1 MTAIIACAFVSF
13 RSSFF
18 GVGCKDDATHRYNGM
33 DLCRPHWL
41 YESGAIPVCGLCRNS
56 RYSDAWVIQAE
67 HTCTEGDRGWDC
79 MHFEGVEYC
88 ACESNAKDEFESAT
102 CVRYHGMPVIIPE
115 GTMCEDC
122 EDENEAETIFRENFH
137 CYDCVRAFEAGDQE
151 YKDMMDHSGQY

>member
-88 ACESNAKDEFESAT
+88 ACESNAKDEFESERT
-102 CVRYHGMPVIIPE
+102 PELIVDGECV
-115 GTMCEDC
+115 DC
-122 EDENEAETIFRENFH
+122 EYENEAETLRDGVPI
-137 CYDCVRAFEAGDQE
+137 CYECVRDWEASDQE
-151 YKDMMDHSGQY
+151 YKDMLDHSGQY